1 MIGVQDASAAW
12 VNKVYEAA
20 QFFTDL
26 GSATDGWGFSGADF
40 DSPLFQL
47 FPEGDAHDN
56 RPAALKLAKAIGGK
70 WTLGNDNA
78 GITWETEVTFRS
90 GAKAKIILHYVL
102 RNAGMPAELVNLA
115 EIPTP

>member
-26 GSATDGWGFSGADF
+26 GSVADGWEFSGADF
-40 DSPLFQL
+40 DSRLFQL
-47 FPEGDAHDN
+47 FPIGGDLDN
-56 RPAALKLAKAIGGK
+56 RASALKFAKAIGGK

-90 GAKAKIILHYVL
+90 GAKAKIILHYVI
-102 RNAGMPAELVNLA
+102 RNAGTPAELVNLD